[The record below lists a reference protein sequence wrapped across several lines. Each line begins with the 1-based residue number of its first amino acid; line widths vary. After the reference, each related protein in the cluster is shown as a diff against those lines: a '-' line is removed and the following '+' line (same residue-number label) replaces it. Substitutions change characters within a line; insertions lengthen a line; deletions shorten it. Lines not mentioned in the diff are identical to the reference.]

1 MSGLIGT
8 FMANAQNAADTAK
21 QAREMGKNARK
32 TQDGRRIYK
41 IACLGHARSGKTT
54 YWSVFHEASRG
65 RMDEFNI
72 QTGDNTTA
80 AYLVRQR
87 EAMQSGAFYIPAP
100 GEKPADY
107 EPGYPPESDLL
118 VNLLFMA
125 REGGG
130 REIPIMVQDYP
141 GRAISIEDTDG
152 RAQEV
157 VEFLKGA
164 DGILF
169 FVDAYSTRE
178 SPHKLTEQLLGFNSL
193 LKHLEDRH
201 GRINRPVGLVL
212 TKADMLD
219 EYRPANPSELISDA
233 DQRRRGEIYS
243 KFLAQL
249 LKGNVFAQDAAWKT
263 RVEKTLTRLRSFAD
277 ALLKKTQATQFFV
290 VSAVGDKRRRPIE
303 PAAAGDSIANTS
315 MAASSSSMAFAVGRH
330 ETGMEEPL
338 RWMIHQL
345 LVKNQ
350 VRKADRLRNG
360 ALAAAAV
367 YSLALTLPFLLYL
380 GCAVPRLEADLRK
393 EPLPALQ
400 ILKDTRGFEENHLVK
415 LWSVM
420 TRHHDFLPSAQ
431 AIRTRVADRVVEEGR
446 NALLTVLSHNKARGV
461 NPDPEASE
469 FCSRWGFFLET
480 CTQELRDS
488 TADYRDSRAK
498 MYCLRKVFI
507 QAGTNFKL
515 ASTNDRRD
523 AFLNLT
529 RLAGTQLCMEDTVKL
544 AAQALADGI
553 TKDDRIAPAPVPSAA
568 AGGGGGGGGP
578 SLKDSYNTAVA
589 QFGPGSPPESR
600 VSLKLISDLEGLLA
614 SRYPHDAVSV
624 EVEKRIHAY
633 LSAVEKFKNGT
644 PLKLKV
650 TQLSSPARLKL
661 PEVSGERE
669 YLPDDEISIPRW
681 KLNSKVRFVF
691 YANLNSAPLVLDDL
705 VGKQNQP
712 LQVNLPAKAGGNVV
726 FQFEVSSPPVTDETV
741 PPLSKIP

>member
-1 MSGLIGT
+1 MS
-8 FMANAQNAADTAK
+8 NAQQAADTAK
-21 QAREMGKNARK
+21 QAKQMGKNARK

-87 EAMQSGAFYIPAP
+87 EAMQAGAFYIPAP

-125 REGGG
+125 RAGGG

-152 RAQEV
+152 RSQEV
-157 VEFLKGA
+157 VEFLKAA
-164 DGILF
+164 DGVLF
-169 FVDAYSTRE
+169 FVDSYSTRE
-178 SPHKLTEQLLGFNSL
+178 SPHRLTEQLLGFNSL

-201 GRINRPVGLVL
+201 GRINHPVGLVL

-219 EYRPANPSELISDA
+219 EYRPANPAELISDA
-233 DQRRRGEIYS
+233 DQRRRGEVYS
-243 KFLAQL
+243 RFLAQL
-249 LKGNVFAQDAAWKT
+249 LKGNAYAQDSAWKA

-303 PAAAGDSIANTS
+303 PAAASDSIANTS
-315 MAASSSSMAFAVGRH
+315 MAASSSSLAFVVGRH

-360 ALAAAAV
+360 ALAAAAI
-367 YSLALTLPFLLYL
+367 YSLALTLPFLMYL
-380 GCAVPRLEADLRK
+380 GCAVPRLEGDLRK

-415 LWSVM
+415 LWSFS
-420 TRHHDFLPSAQ
+420 TGHRDFLPSAQ
-431 AIRTRVADRVVEEGR
+431 AIRSRVADRIVEEGR
-446 NALLTVLSHNKARGV
+446 NALLGVLKHNDARGV
-461 NPDPEASE
+461 NPDPVASE
-469 FCSRWGFFLET
+469 FCSRWAFYLET

-488 TADYRDSRAK
+488 TAEYRDSRAK
-498 MYCLRKVFI
+498 MFCLRKVFI

-523 AFLNLT
+523 AFINLT

-544 AAQALADGI
+544 AAQGLADGI
-553 TKDDRIAPAPVPSAA
+553 TKDDRIAPAPMPSPE
-568 AGGGGGGGGP
+568 GGGGGGGAGGP
-578 SLKDSYNTAVA
+578 TIKDAYNTAVA

-600 VSLKLISDLEGLLA
+600 VSLKLIADLEGVLA
-614 SRYPHDAVSV
+614 IRHAHDAVSV
-624 EVEKRIHAY
+624 DVETRINRY
-633 LSAVEKFKNGT
+633 LAAVEKFKNGT
-644 PLKLKV
+644 PLRLRV

-661 PEVSGERE
+661 PEVTGERE
-669 YLPDDEISIPRW
+669 YLPDDEISIARW
-681 KLNSKVRFVF
+681 KLNTKVRFVF
-691 YANLNSAPLVLDDL
+691 YANLNTAPLVLDDL

-741 PPLSKIP
+741 PPLTKIP